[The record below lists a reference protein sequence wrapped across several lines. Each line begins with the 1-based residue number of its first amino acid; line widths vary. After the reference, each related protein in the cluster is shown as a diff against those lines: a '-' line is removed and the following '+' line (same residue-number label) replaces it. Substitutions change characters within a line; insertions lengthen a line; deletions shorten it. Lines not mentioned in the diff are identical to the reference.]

1 MALRLDEILNDPQGV
16 MIEVEL
22 GGATHQVEPFFALE
36 QIMKV
41 QGLAAQAAALKG
53 MDGHGQAPAFA
64 EATSGERTDTDGVA
78 AGDRASHIMEA
89 PRRILKSIMPALD
102 ETFLERITFDK
113 GMMLIMALAKHIRE
127 QMPAIQ
133 EELVKKIKAP
143 GGR

>member
-1 MALRLDEILNDPQGV
+1 MALKLDEILNDPQGV

-22 GGATHQVEPFFALE
+22 GGKTHQVEPFFALE

-41 QGLAAQAAALKG
+41 QGLATQAAALKDA
-53 MDGHGQAPAFA
+53 DGIAASQV
-64 EATSGERTDTDGVA
+64 EKDGA
-78 AGDRASHIMEA
+78 AAQDVMSA

-102 ETFLERITFDK
+102 EAFLERITFDK